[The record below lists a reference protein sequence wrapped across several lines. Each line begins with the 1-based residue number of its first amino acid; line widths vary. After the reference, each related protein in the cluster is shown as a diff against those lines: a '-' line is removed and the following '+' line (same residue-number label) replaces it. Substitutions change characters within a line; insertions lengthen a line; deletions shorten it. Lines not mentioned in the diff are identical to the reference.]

1 MQVTGEFNRFH
12 VRDETQIYATV
23 YHGRDK
29 ICKTQ
34 AEAKAVAEML
44 KGFFEA
50 KIAGDERTMGEPV
63 KQLLP
68 EVQDEISKWLQWRID
83 RRKALLEVATQIF
96 AMYSDAK
103 DLPSLAALSSPEK
116 RHYIQHAVNA
126 AATLIDEI
134 EAKVNMDEKIKTSAG
149 K

>member
-68 EVQDEISKWLQWRID
+68 EVRDEISKWLQWRID
-83 RRKALLEVATQIF
+83 RRKALLDMAPQIL
-96 AMYSDAK
+96 AMHRS
-103 DLPSLAALSSPEK
+103 DLPSLAAFSNGGNK
-116 RHYIQHAVNA
+116 IYMQYAVEA

-134 EAKVNMDEKIKTSAG
+134 EAKVNMDKKIKTGAG